1 MIIKCR
7 VCQEPLQHTPDRP
20 HSTCTNV
27 ACSNHRVPVV
37 TVPYEQVGTG
47 QQGAAFEVRAGDER
61 QLVQTAFTFGE
72 RR

>member
-37 TVPYEQVGTG
+37 TVPYEQFCLHPDKCRGRG
-47 QQGAAFEVRAGDER
+47 SCPRNYACSE
-61 QLVQTAFTFGE
+61 
-72 RR
+72 